1 MEIIVLVCYTVN
13 MFIDVALVKVQAGN
27 GGNGHLSF
35 HRTKANAK
43 GGPDGGDG
51 GRGGDVILRASHNTN
66 TLAKYRSSKLWLA
79 ESGDEGGSNKR
90 HGKNG
95 QSLTLLVPPGT
106 VVSEGES
113 ILAELTVDGQ
123 EVVIAAGGDGGFG
136 NSHFRSSVRQAPKMA
151 ELGEAGS
158 AKTLKFELK
167 LVADVGLVGLPNAGK
182 STLLSVVSAAK
193 PEIANYAFTTLV
205 PNLGVVDIDST
216 TFLMADIPGLIEGA
230 SEGKGLGTE
239 FLRHVE
245 RCRILLQLID
255 ANDTDWITSYKTVRD
270 ELENYSVDLSKRD
283 YLVVITKS
291 ESMPE
296 AQLKARLKE
305 FTTKAKLK
313 KTQVFSI
320 SAVAN
325 VGLQELLR
333 ATIKKVQK
341 SKKAEEK
348 VKVAEAMP
356 VITLDPSEEW
366 QVVKDGDKYIVTGSR
381 LERFAA
387 RTNFD
392 QPDGIRRLRDI
403 LKREGV
409 WREVKKLGGEMGDTI
424 VVAGKYMQW

>member
-1 MEIIVLVCYTVN
+1 
-13 MFIDVALVKVQAGN
+13 MFIDVATVKVKAGN

-35 HRTKANAK
+35 HRTKGNAK

-79 ESGDEGGSNKR
+79 ESGDEGGTNKR

-106 VVSEGES
+106 VISEDDH
-113 ILAELTVDGQ
+113 ILAELTADGQ

-136 NSHFRSSVRQAPKMA
+136 NSHFRSSIRQAPKMA

-158 AKTLKFELK
+158 TKLLKFELK

-255 ANDTDWITSYKTVRD
+255 ANDEDWLTSYKTVRD
-270 ELENYSVDLSKRD
+270 ELKNYSVDLSKRN

-296 AQLKARLKE
+296 VELKDRLKE

-313 KTQVFSI
+313 KTQVFRI
-320 SAVAN
+320 SAIAN

-333 ATIKKVQK
+333 ATIKMVEK

-348 VKVAEAMP
+348 VKVSEEMP
-356 VITLDPSEEW
+356 VIKLDPTEEW
-366 QVVKDGDKYIVTGSR
+366 QVVKGGDKYIVTGPR

-424 VVAGKYMQW
+424 VIAGKYLQW